1 MKLPYRT
8 ILRHNLFAV
17 VVLIVPAKL
26 KLDALKTMKP
36 TNTKDNVDAIATEA
50 QAIWGDDWFAE
61 LVRHCELE
69 GRMTG
74 SKPPAKSRR
83 PHLSEPSRPATQL

>member
-1 MKLPYRT
+1 
-8 ILRHNLFAV
+8 
-17 VVLIVPAKL
+17 
-26 KLDALKTMKP
+26 MKP
-36 TNTKDNVDAIATEA
+36 TNTKDIVDAIATEA

-61 LVRHCELE
+61 LVRQYCELE

-83 PHLSEPSRPATQL
+83 STLERAIQTGNTTLETTTWLAACVNAEVQLAVHRIEIKKF